1 MPVISNP
8 EPMPVDV
15 IVEPA
20 LGLEPDVEL
29 PEVVCVGVLVLLVGE
44 MTELI
49 VLIRALGC

>member
-1 MPVISNP
+1 
-8 EPMPVDV
+8 MPVDV

-20 LGLEPDVEL
+20 LALEPAVEPL
-29 PEVVCVGVLVLLVGE
+29 EAVWVGVLLVGE

>member
-1 MPVISNP
+1 
-8 EPMPVDV
+8 MPVDV

-20 LGLEPDVEL
+20 LGLGAAVEAL
-29 PEVVCVGVLVLLVGE
+29 EAARVGVLVLLVGE